1 MDGKRLSRQLRSM
14 LNEESGSNYL
24 DSFTTYDLLNQAAG
38 QLNNKLEQLET
49 TTNLTTVANQ
59 ADYTLPANY
68 MRLIREDSIGRKI
81 IRYVADTDEDEE
93 VNYYLPMIDDD
104 VRFRDATYEV
114 TSQAVPD
121 SFSIQYDDAE
131 DTQVTGTETTGGSLV
146 AGKATLID
154 STAPF
159 ADVEAGDTVHNTDD
173 GAMGVVLSKTST
185 SQLITA
191 MFGGTNNFWT
201 SADAY
206 VIQPQAK
213 YKMTI
218 TPPPSIAD
226 ETITVEYL
234 RRPKPVYSDYD
245 SFQFPI
251 QYQDALVFY
260 AVGFYKYRNQ
270 MNTEGNTWFGHAD
283 KLVRE
288 SNKAAN
294 QTRGRRRVIVNFKKR
309 QRNY

>member
-1 MDGKRLSRQLRSM
+1 MDGKRLSRQLRQM

-24 DSFTTYDLLNQAAG
+24 DSFTSFDLLNQGA
-38 QLNNKLEQLET
+38 QKLNNKLEQLET
-49 TTNLTTVANQ
+49 AIEITTVADQ
-59 ADYTLPANY
+59 ADYTLPANFT
-68 MRLIREDSIGRKI
+68 RLVRVNGLGRGLIRFDDGAALHNI
-81 IRYVADTDEDEE
+81 IEK
-93 VNYYLPMIDDD
+93 DDD
-104 VRFRDATYEV
+104 LRYRNKAFTV
-114 TSQAVPD
+114 TSANVPS
-121 SFSIQYDDAE
+121 SFAIVYDDTE

-159 ADVEAGDTVHNTDD
+159 ADVEAGDTVHNTTD
-173 GAMGVVLSKTST
+173 GAMGVVLSKTSS

-191 MFGGTNNFWT
+191 MFDGTNNFWT

-213 YKMTI
+213 YKLTLD
-218 TPPPSIAD
+218 PPPDTSSL
-226 ETITVEYL
+226 TVTVDYL
-234 RRPKPVYSDYD
+234 RRPKPVYSDFD

-260 AVGFYKYRNQ
+260 AVGFNKYRHQ
-270 MNTEGNTWFGHAD
+270 MIDEGNTWFAHAD
-283 KLVRE
+283 LSVRE
-288 SNKAAN
+288 STKSTNQAFNK
-294 QTRGRRRVIVNFKKR
+294 RRAIVNFKKR

>member
-1 MDGKRLSRQLRSM
+1 MDGKRLSRQLRQM

-24 DSFTTYDLLNQAAG
+24 DSFTTFDLLNQAA
-38 QLNNKLEQLET
+38 QKLNEKLEQLET
-49 TTNLTTVANQ
+49 TIDLTTVADQ

-68 MRLIREDSIGRKI
+68 QRLIRVDGKGRHL
-81 IRYVADTDEDEE
+81 IRYNDGVTFH
-93 VNYYLPMIDDD
+93 YLPQKDDD
-104 VRFRDATYEV
+104 VRFRNKPFSV
-114 TSQAVPD
+114 TSVTIPD
-121 SFSIQYDDAE
+121 SFSIQYDDIE

-159 ADVEAGDTVHNTDD
+159 ANVEAGDTVHNTTDS
-173 GAMGVVLSKTST
+173 AMGVVLSKTSS

-191 MFGGTNNFWT
+191 LFDGTNNFWT

-213 YKMTI
+213 YKLTLNA
-218 TPPPSIAD
+218 PPS
-226 ETITVEYL
+226 TVGHTVTVEYL

-245 SFQFPI
+245 VFQFPV
-251 QYQDALVFY
+251 QYQDTLVFY

-270 MNTEGNTWFGHAD
+270 MNDEGNTWFAHAD
-283 KLVRE
+283 KLLRE
-288 SNKAAN
+288 HNKSTN
-294 QTRGRRRVIVNFKKR
+294 QTFNKRRAIVNFKKR